1 MQFALPLPVCQL
13 IARLESAGYEA
24 YAVGG
29 CVRDML
35 CGRPPHDWDL
45 CTSAL
50 PEETKACFA
59 DCTVLTV
66 GEKHGTV
73 TVLWD
78 GEPYEITTYR
88 VDGEYGDC
96 RRPDHV
102 TFVRSLAEDL
112 RRRDFTVNAMAYH
125 PQKGLADPW
134 GGAADLHNGIL
145 RCVGDPEKRFSED
158 ALRIL
163 RGMRFAACY
172 HLKIEDKTAAAAVRL
187 APLLHRI
194 AAERVDAE
202 MQKLLTAD
210 GDAAAQI
217 FRAYPSVWNEIFPEF
232 REMQI
237 CAQHNPYHQHDVWE
251 HTLHVL
257 AAAPRDT
264 VLRWAALFHDVGK
277 PRTKF
282 TGADGIDHFYGHAD
296 VSADMARQILH
307 RLHADHE
314 RIHAVCTLVKYHNAP
329 LNDSPRV
336 MRRML
341 SKLGEPMVR
350 SLIQLK
356 IADDAGKAPGVL
368 EKGRPLWLAAEA
380 RLEQIAAENAC
391 LHTRDLSING
401 KDLIALG
408 VPQGEQIGK
417 ILQQLLDAVLDEKLS
432 NEREILLA
440 EVHRILQ

>member
-1 MQFALPLPVCQL
+1 MQFTLPLPVCQL
-13 IARLESAGYEA
+13 IARLESAGYET

-88 VDGEYGDC
+88 LDGEYGDC

-134 GGAADLHNGIL
+134 GGAADLRNGIL

-172 HLKIEDKTAAAAVRL
+172 HLKIESAQRGRMRFFSLFCRRRCRNWNSVCADAAQRRKRSCRSV
-187 APLLHRI
+187 LHRQS
-194 AAERVDAE
+194 ARSE
-202 MQKLLTAD
+202 LL
-210 GDAAAQI
+210 
-217 FRAYPSVWNEIFPEF
+217 
-232 REMQI
+232 
-237 CAQHNPYHQHDVWE
+237 
-251 HTLHVL
+251 
-257 AAAPRDT
+257 
-264 VLRWAALFHDVGK
+264 
-277 PRTKF
+277 
-282 TGADGIDHFYGHAD
+282 
-296 VSADMARQILH
+296 
-307 RLHADHE
+307 
-314 RIHAVCTLVKYHNAP
+314 
-329 LNDSPRV
+329 
-336 MRRML
+336 
-341 SKLGEPMVR
+341 
-350 SLIQLK
+350 
-356 IADDAGKAPGVL
+356 
-368 EKGRPLWLAAEA
+368 
-380 RLEQIAAENAC
+380 
-391 LHTRDLSING
+391 
-401 KDLIALG
+401 
-408 VPQGEQIGK
+408 
-417 ILQQLLDAVLDEKLS
+417 
-432 NEREILLA
+432 
-440 EVHRILQ
+440 